1 MNIRKEELVS
11 FYTHLLGI
19 PASLVGALV
28 LVIATKESL
37 SLRIIALIYIL
48 SAVFL
53 FTASSLYHAS
63 KKTEKDDSIFRKI
76 DHLAIF
82 FMIAGT
88 YTPFC
93 FLYLEG
99 PMRWIILCTQWSFVF
114 LGLFFKLFYI
124 NAPRFLNTMIYIIM
138 GWIAVIPVRQFV
150 SSIPSDL
157 MPAIIMG
164 GIFYTAGALLY
175 MVKWPKQIGGVV
187 GFHEI
192 FHIFILAGAVSH
204 YVAVYESVKNV
215 AVLF

>member
-1 MNIRKEELVS
+1 MNIRKEELIS

-19 PASLVGALV
+19 PASLIGAIV
-28 LVIATKESL
+28 LFVITRESL
-37 SLRIIALIYIL
+37 SLRIIALVYIL

-53 FTASSLYHAS
+53 FTASTLYHAS
-63 KKTEKDDSIFRKI
+63 KKTEKDDSIYRKI

-99 PMRWIILCTQWSFVF
+99 PMRWIILITQWSFVF
-114 LGLFFKLFYI
+114 LGLFFKIFYI
-124 NAPRFLNTMIYIIM
+124 NAPRFLNTIIYIIM
-138 GWIAVIPVRQFV
+138 GWIAVIPVKQFIA
-150 SSIPSDL
+150 SIPAGL
-157 MPAIIMG
+157 LPAIILG

-175 MVKWPKQIGGVV
+175 MIKWPKQIGGVF

-204 YVAVYESVKNV
+204 YVAVYESLKITS
-215 AVLF
+215 ALF